1 MRSLRAGNQ
10 PKWPDALYYPDRPV
24 KPTVVSAD
32 VLFEQFRGRLRWEWV
47 AGLGASERR
56 FDEVAVRAARSGA
69 DLVGYLNYIHPY
81 RVQILGEREIAYITS
96 DAQEDCARRIS
107 RIVTLEPPVLVLAD
121 GQQAPQA
128 LLSMSERAQI
138 PMFATNESSAFVI
151 DLLRAYLSKHFADRS
166 SMHGVFMDILGLGVL
181 ITGES
186 GLGKSEL
193 GLELISRGNGLVADD
208 AVDLYRINQTTIE
221 GRCPELLENLLE
233 VRGIGLLDIRGIFGE
248 TAVRRKMRLKLIVH
262 LVRRE
267 TLEREYERIP
277 YEPLTQDILGIP
289 VRKVVIQVV
298 AGRNIAVLV
307 EAAVRNT
314 ILQLRGIDTYQEF
327 VERHRKAMSQG

>member
-1 MRSLRAGNQ
+1 L
-10 PKWPDALYYPDRPV
+10 

-32 VLFEQFRGRLRWEWV
+32 VLFEDHRDALKWQWI

-56 FDEVAVRAARSGA
+56 FDEVAIRAARSGA

-81 RVQILGEREIAYITS
+81 RVQVFGEREVAYLTS
-96 DAQEDCARRIS
+96 PSEDDNRRRVA
-107 RIVTLEPPVLVLAD
+107 RIVTLEPPVLVVAD
-121 GQQAPQA
+121 GQTAPDA
-128 LLSMSERAQI
+128 LTAMCERAQI
-138 PMFATNESSAFVI
+138 PMFATQESAAFVI
-151 DLLRAYLSKHFADRS
+151 DVLRAYLSRHFADRS
-166 SMHGVFMDILGLGVL
+166 SMHGVFMDILGMGVL

-193 GLELISRGNGLVADD
+193 GLELISRGHGLVADD
-208 AVDLYRINQTTIE
+208 AVDLYRINQTSIE
-221 GRCPELLENLLE
+221 GRCPELLQNLLE
-233 VRGIGLLDIRGIFGE
+233 VRGIGLLDIKAIFGE
-248 TAVRRKMRLKLIVH
+248 TAVRRKMRLSLIVH

-267 TLEREYERIP
+267 TMERDYERMP
-277 YEPLTQDILGIP
+277 HEPLYQDVLGVP
-289 VRKVVIQVV
+289 VRKAVIQVV

-327 VERHRKAMSQG
+327 IERHQRAMEKGGPD

>member
-1 MRSLRAGNQ
+1 M
-10 PKWPDALYYPDRPV
+10 
-24 KPTVVSAD
+24 KPTAVSAD
-32 VLFEQFRGRLRWEWV
+32 ALFEDHRGKLKWQWI

-81 RVQILGEREIAYITS
+81 RVQILGERELAYLARGS
-96 DAQEDCARRIS
+96 EEDCVRRIS

-121 GQQAPQA
+121 GQVAPEA
-128 LLSMSERAQI
+128 LLRVCERAQI
-138 PMFATNESSAFVI
+138 PMFATPESSAFVI
-151 DLLRAYLSKHFADRS
+151 DVLRAYLSKHFADRTT
-166 SMHGVFMDILGLGVL
+166 MHGVFMDILGLGVL

-208 AVDLYRINQTTIE
+208 AVDLFRINQTTIE
-221 GRCPELLENLLE
+221 ARCPELLQNLLE
-233 VRGIGLLDIRGIFGE
+233 VRGIGLLDIRAIFGE

-267 TLEREYERIP
+267 NFERDYERIP
-277 YEPLTQDILGIP
+277 TEPLTQDVLGIA

-314 ILQLRGIDTYQEF
+314 ILQMRGIDTYQDF
-327 VERHRKAMSQG
+327 MERQQAAMEGGNG

>member
-1 MRSLRAGNQ
+1 M
-10 PKWPDALYYPDRPV
+10 
-24 KPTVVSAD
+24 KPTAVSAD
-32 VLFEQFRGRLRWEWV
+32 ALFEDHRGKLKWQWI

-81 RVQILGEREIAYITS
+81 RVQILGEREVAYLTRGTE
-96 DAQEDCARRIS
+96 EDCIRRVS

-121 GQQAPQA
+121 GQTAPEA
-128 LLSMSERAQI
+128 LYRVCERAQI
-138 PMFATNESSAFVI
+138 PMFATPESSAFVI
-151 DLLRAYLSKHFADRS
+151 DVLRAYLSKHFADRTT
-166 SMHGVFMDILGLGVL
+166 MHGVFMDILGLGVL

-208 AVDLYRINQTTIE
+208 AVDLFRINQTTIE
-221 GRCPELLENLLE
+221 ARCPELLQNLLE

-267 TLEREYERIP
+267 NFERDYERIP
-277 YEPLTQDILGIP
+277 TEPLTQDVLGIP

-314 ILQLRGIDTYQEF
+314 ILQMRGIDTYQDF
-327 VERHRKAMSQG
+327 MARQRAAMG